1 MKLGSSA
8 DRRGALRRLAA
19 LGLGALTALP
29 SVAAAMSPLPSPAVA
44 DSRAE
49 NGAVGLADRP
59 LVLGVFPF
67 LPALQIGRRFGAL
80 AEALAELCAR
90 PVSLQTKSSF
100 PAFRQLLL
108 DGHYDI
114 ALLHP
119 FLYADA
125 TSVQDYRP
133 LGRLREDLG
142 AVVIVRAERRI
153 ERFADL
159 RGQAIAVPPRLSA
172 VAQLVR
178 HELRRHDLAGPD
190 GVRLL
195 YQRTKLACLHAVANA
210 TAEACAL
217 PGFALDQL
225 DAFKPIALDAK
236 FETPSI
242 PGLVLVA
249 HARLGDERIAGLSR
263 TVLGWADDPAGQ
275 QLLQALGWSG
285 LVPVRPGEYDRS
297 RLALL
302 VER

>member
-1 MKLGSSA
+1 MGFGSSV
-8 DRRGALRRLAA
+8 DRRGAFRHLAA
-19 LGLGALTALP
+19 LGLGVLTSLP
-29 SVAAAMSPLPSPAVA
+29 ASADASVATEDAAAAEPA
-44 DSRAE
+44 AE
-49 NGAVGLADRP
+49 TADRP
-59 LVLGVFPF
+59 LVLGVFPY

-80 AEALAELCAR
+80 AGAVAELCDR

-125 TSVQDYRP
+125 TGVQDYRP
-133 LGRLREDLG
+133 LARLREDLR
-142 AVVIVRAERRI
+142 AVVIARTERPI

-159 RGQAIAVPPRLSA
+159 RGAAIAVPPRLSA
-172 VAQLVR
+172 VAQLVQ
-178 HELRRHDLAGPD
+178 HELRREGLAGPD

-195 YQRTKLACLHAVANA
+195 YQRTKPACLHAVVSDAA
-210 TAEACAL
+210 VACAL

-225 DAFKPIALDAK
+225 EMFSPIALDAK
-236 FETPSI
+236 FETPPI

-249 HARLGDERIAGLSR
+249 HGRLGDEPIASLR
-263 TVLGWADDPAGQ
+263 QAVLGWADDPAGQ

-285 LVPVRPGEYDRS
+285 LVGVLPGEYDKA